1 MRIKLPVRWITV
13 VLLACAVTASLAPSQ
28 AKSAASLTP
37 AQLTAAKSIGQR
49 NAPITLE
56 DFADFQCPMCRTLFM
71 DTTRKVIQDYVSTGK
86 VYLVHHDFPIPQL
99 HPHAKEAAHW
109 ANAAAAI
116 GKFEPVEDALYSHQD
131 SWGSTGNIEGTLSS
145 VLTPADL
152 KKAKALM
159 NDPEIDQAIQKDIEL
174 ANSRGVNQ
182 TPSLF
187 VTHKGQTVA
196 LPPGAISYP
205 LLKQYLDYLLKQ

>member
-1 MRIKLPVRWITV
+1 MGRKVIFRFAGVAG
-13 VLLACAVTASLAPSQ
+13 LALAAATSGARPAAKPAV
-28 AKSAASLTP
+28 SLTA

-49 NAPITLE
+49 AAPITLE

-71 DTTRKVIQDYVSTGK
+71 DTTRKLIQEYVSTGK
-86 VYLVHHDFPIPQL
+86 VYLVHHDFPLPM
-99 HPHAKEAAHW
+99 HPHSKDAAKW

-116 GKFEPVEDALYSHQD
+116 GKFEPVEEALYSHQD
-131 SWGSTGNIEGTLSS
+131 SWGESGNIEGSLSS
-145 VLTPADL
+145 VLSPVDM
-152 KKAKALM
+152 KRAKALL
-159 NDPEIDQAIQKDIEL
+159 NDPEIDQAIQKDIDL
-174 ANSRGVNQ
+174 GNSRGVNQ

>member
-1 MRIKLPVRWITV
+1 MGRHVIYRLIVVAAFALAGATSGARPAAKPTV
-13 VLLACAVTASLAPSQ
+13 
-28 AKSAASLTP
+28 SLTP
-37 AQLTAAKSIGQR
+37 AQLTAAKSMGQR
-49 NAPITLE
+49 AAPITLE

-71 DTTRKVIQDYVSTGK
+71 DTTRKLIQEYVSTGK
-86 VYLVHHDFPIPQL
+86 VYLVHHDFPLPM
-99 HPHAKEAAHW
+99 HPHSKDAAKW

-116 GKFEPVEDALYSHQD
+116 GKFEPVEEALYSHQD
-131 SWGSTGNIEGTLSS
+131 SWGESGNIEGSLSS
-145 VLTPADL
+145 VLSTADMRR
-152 KKAKALM
+152 AKALL
-159 NDPEIDQAIQKDIEL
+159 NDPEIDQAIQKDIDL
-174 ANSRGVNQ
+174 GNSRGVNQ